1 VLTALL
7 STATAALFGSSDFLG
22 GLASRRSPALS
33 ITAVV
38 YAVGVVAFAALVLVF
53 RPVAVTSADLLWAVA
68 SGVAGT
74 IGVVAL
80 YAALAVGRMGVVAPI
95 TAALAGAGP
104 AAFDLVRGSNVRP
117 AALVGLVLALVAV
130 VIVSTATHP
139 EDEHAMTPRA
149 LVLSV
154 VSGVG
159 FAVSLISLSKTAGAS
174 AMMPL
179 LVARCVG
186 VLMLGV
192 ALLARGGGLSFAVGA
207 RRTAVAAGVL
217 DALANVTMLT
227 AIRIGP
233 LAVAAVIG
241 SLYPVVTVLLAR
253 VVLQER
259 LHRLQIVGVIIALA
273 AVVLTALP

>member
-1 VLTALL
+1 
-7 STATAALFGSSDFLG
+7 
-22 GLASRRSPALS
+22 
-33 ITAVV
+33 
-38 YAVGVVAFAALVLVF
+38 
-53 RPVAVTSADLLWAVA
+53 
-68 SGVAGT
+68 
-74 IGVVAL
+74 
-80 YAALAVGRMGVVAPI
+80 
-95 TAALAGAGP
+95 
-104 AAFDLVRGSNVRP
+104 
-117 AALVGLVLALVAV
+117 
-130 VIVSTATHP
+130 
-139 EDEHAMTPRA
+139 
-149 LVLSV
+149 
-154 VSGVG
+154 
-159 FAVSLISLSKTAGAS
+159 
-174 AMMPL
+174 MPL